1 MAGEPED
8 RDGRALEW
16 TKVVLLP
23 LVTLVISIVGSWY
36 FTNLSKDREERQS
49 QQAQASET
57 RDSKQR
63 LYAQLLTQR
72 EQSDATIRKDMFEVV
87 LGRFLSDR
95 QQGNLS
101 DQVLQLELLANN
113 FNQSLDLAPLFKDL
127 ARRLAGSAELEQ
139 PQRDALRK
147 RLDLTAS
154 NVIFKQVDSLSR
166 RGFVTEKQL
175 TLAGWEKSFGK
186 PFIEATV
193 PLSRLA
199 PSSATAKDGAITFAV
214 EVIGVSVERREIEIR
229 LRVSFPG
236 QGTQNVD
243 RHFWVGQYDFPML
256 DNTQLS
262 HGLRTSVVMT
272 DFTASK
278 TKDGK
283 DSGYVSFHLVVFPA
297 ASASFKERQDYDDI
311 LLDMLR
317 TEIQPTAPK
326 GG

>member
-1 MAGEPED
+1 MASEPED
-8 RDGRALEW
+8 RDGHALEW

-36 FTNLSKDREERQS
+36 FTNLSKEREARDTQR
-49 QQAQASET
+49 AQENET

-72 EQSDATIRKDMFEVV
+72 EQSDATIRKDMFQVV
-87 LGRFLSDR
+87 LGRFLSNQ
-95 QQGNLS
+95 QQGNLN

-127 ARRLAGSAELEQ
+127 ARRLASGTEV
-139 PQRDALRK
+139 PQTQREALRK

-175 TLAGWEKSFGK
+175 TLDGWEKSFGT
-186 PFIEATV
+186 PFIKATV
-193 PLSRLA
+193 PLSQVA
-199 PSSATAKDGAITFAV
+199 PAARAKDDAIQFAV

-229 LRVSFPG
+229 LRVNFPG
-236 QGTQNVD
+236 SGTQDVD
-243 RHFWVGQYDFPML
+243 RHFRVGQYDFPML

-272 DFTASK
+272 DFRASRSQ
-278 TKDGK
+278 DGK

-311 LLDMLR
+311 LMDMLR
-317 TEIQPTAPK
+317 AEIKPT
-326 GG
+326 GSEGS

>member
-1 MAGEPED
+1 MTSEE
-8 RDGRALEW
+8 RNGRALEW
-16 TKVVLLP
+16 TKAVLLP
-23 LVTLVISIVGSWY
+23 LVTLVISIVGTYY
-36 FTNLSKDREERQS
+36 FTTLSKDREKRQAE
-49 QQAQASET
+49 QAQLSEA

-101 DQVLQLELLANN
+101 DQVLQLELLASN

-127 ARRLAGSAELEQ
+127 ARRLANGGEL
-139 PQRDALRK
+139 PQARRDALRK

-166 RGFVTEKQL
+166 RGYAKEKQL
-175 TLAGWEKSFGK
+175 TLAGWESSFGK
-186 PFIEATV
+186 PFIEASV

-199 PSSATAKDGAITFAV
+199 PSAAVQDGPVQFAV

-229 LRVSFPG
+229 LRVVFPG
-236 QGTQNVD
+236 AQAQKVD

-256 DNTQLS
+256 DNTQLA

-272 DFTASK
+272 DFTALR
-278 TKDGK
+278 TEEGK
-283 DSGYVSFHLVVFPA
+283 ESGYVSFHLVVFPA

-317 TEIQPTAPK
+317 ADIQPTMAE
-326 GG
+326 GS

>member
-1 MAGEPED
+1 MASEPED
-8 RDGRALEW
+8 RDSRALEW

-36 FTNLSKDREERQS
+36 FTNLSKEREERQN
-49 QQAQASET
+49 QQTQASET

-63 LYAQLLTQR
+63 LYAQLLMQR
-72 EQSDATIRKDMFEVV
+72 EQSDATIRKDMFQVV
-87 LGRFLSDR
+87 LKEFLSHQ
-95 QQGNLS
+95 QQGDLS

-127 ARRLAGSAELEQ
+127 ARRLASSAALTQTQREGLRGRLEV
-139 PQRDALRK
+139 
-147 RLDLTAS
+147 TAS

-175 TLAGWEKSFGK
+175 NLDGWEKSFGK
-186 PFIEATV
+186 PFINVTV
-193 PLSRLA
+193 PLSQLTPAAR
-199 PSSATAKDGAITFAV
+199 AKDDAIQFAV
-214 EVIGVSVERREIEIR
+214 EVIGVSVERHEIEVR
-229 LRVSFPG
+229 LRVNFPG
-236 QGTQNVD
+236 TGTQDLD

-272 DFTASK
+272 DFGASR
-278 TKDGK
+278 TQDGK
-283 DSGYVSFHLVVFPA
+283 VSGYISFHLVVFPTS
-297 ASASFKERQDYDDI
+297 SASFKERQDYDDI

-317 TEIQPTAPK
+317 AEIKPT
-326 GG
+326 GSEGS

>member
-1 MAGEPED
+1 MASETEE
-8 RDGRALEW
+8 RDDRALEW
-16 TKVVLLP
+16 TKAVLLP
-23 LVTLVISIVGSWY
+23 LVTVVISIVGSWY
-36 FTNLSKDREERQS
+36 FTNLSKEREAHQNE
-49 QQAQASET
+49 QAQASET

-72 EQSDATIRKDMFEVV
+72 EQSDATIRKDMFQVV
-87 LGRFLSDR
+87 LKEFLSNQ
-95 QQGNLS
+95 QQGDLS

-127 ARRLAGSAELEQ
+127 ARRLVSGAQLTQ
-139 PQRDALRK
+139 PQRDGLRK

-175 TLAGWEKSFGK
+175 TLDGWEKTFGK
-186 PFIEATV
+186 PFIMATV
-193 PLSRLA
+193 PVSQLA
-199 PSSATAKDGAITFAV
+199 PSTPSKAGEVQFAV

-229 LRVSFPG
+229 LRVNFPG
-236 QGTQNVD
+236 SGAQNVD

-262 HGLRTSVVMT
+262 YGLRTSVVMT
-272 DFTASK
+272 DFRASR
-278 TKDGK
+278 TPEGK

-317 TEIQPTAPK
+317 VQIKPT
-326 GG
+326 GSEGS

>member
-1 MAGEPED
+1 M
-8 RDGRALEW
+8 
-16 TKVVLLP
+16 
-23 LVTLVISIVGSWY
+23 
-36 FTNLSKDREERQS
+36 
-49 QQAQASET
+49 
-57 RDSKQR
+57 
-63 LYAQLLTQR
+63 
-72 EQSDATIRKDMFEVV
+72 
-87 LGRFLSDR
+87 
-95 QQGNLS
+95 
-101 DQVLQLELLANN
+101 
-113 FNQSLDLAPLFKDL
+113 
-127 ARRLAGSAELEQ
+127 
-139 PQRDALRK
+139 
-147 RLDLTAS
+147 
-154 NVIFKQVDSLSR
+154 
-166 RGFVTEKQL
+166 
-175 TLAGWEKSFGK
+175 
-186 PFIEATV
+186 
-193 PLSRLA
+193 
-199 PSSATAKDGAITFAV
+199 

-236 QGTQNVD
+236 RGTQSVD